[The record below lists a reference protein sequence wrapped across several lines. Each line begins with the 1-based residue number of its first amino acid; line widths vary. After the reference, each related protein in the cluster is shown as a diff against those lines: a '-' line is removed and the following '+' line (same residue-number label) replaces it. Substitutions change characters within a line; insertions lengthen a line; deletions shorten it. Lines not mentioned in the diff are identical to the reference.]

1 VHSCG
6 KMWDCMTSKMSPIP
20 ACRAQRLR
28 LIRGGGLKE
37 SKAFLDCAAPDCRA
51 DDYVRCMTLFNAW
64 DACSPAG
71 L

>member
-1 VHSCG
+1 LDPNDPNCQATCEL
-6 KMWDCMTSKMSPIP
+6 DE
-20 ACRAQRLR
+20 
-28 LIRGGGLKE
+28 GLSDDNCYAE